1 MGPASA
7 GPFCCAFLKLFGALG
22 RRFGYH
28 GLVLEVLVAHSLPK
42 CLLAGVV
49 LSSALFASG
58 CNAGAIAMGFLLN
71 NELAP
76 NRVGGSLTNAPANTK
91 IGYVSWIEQLNDGTT
106 TGRLN
111 FDLVRDRTVSFDRL
125 TTPGS
130 DAKYSLEIQPKAQT
144 AEGTYVVFAWEDTNG
159 DNIYQADNN
168 EKRAPEVYR
177 VRGQAAQR
185 ALWTAEKYVF
195 TDKKL
200 EIQFAELGTGLAF
213 TF

>member
-1 MGPASA
+1 M
-7 GPFCCAFLKLFGALG
+7 
-22 RRFGYH
+22 
-28 GLVLEVLVAHSLPK
+28 AHSLQPK
-42 CLLAGVV
+42 LLLAGV
-49 LSSALFASG
+49 ALAGALLASG
-58 CNAGAIAMGFLLN
+58 CNAGAIAMGVLLN
-71 NELAP
+71 NELAA
-76 NRVGGSLTNAPANTK
+76 NRVGGTLTNPPANTK
-91 IGYVSWIEQLNDGTT
+91 IGYVAWIEQLNDGST

-111 FDLVRDRTVSFDRL
+111 FDLVRDRTVTFDRI
-125 TTPGS
+125 TTPGT
-130 DAKYSLEIQPKAQT
+130 DNKYSLEVQPKGQT
-144 AEGTYVVFAWEDTNG
+144 AEGTYVVFAWEDANN

-200 EIQFAELGTGLAF
+200 EIQYAELGTGLAF

>member
-1 MGPASA
+1 MSLAASSRRLLGALVLASA
-7 GPFCCAFLKLFGALG
+7 
-22 RRFGYH
+22 
-28 GLVLEVLVAHSLPK
+28 
-42 CLLAGVV
+42 
-49 LSSALFASG
+49 FATSG
-58 CNAGAIAMGFLLN
+58 CNAGAIAMGVLLN
-71 NELAP
+71 NELGA
-76 NRVGGSLTNAPANTK
+76 NKVGGTLSNAPAATK
-91 IGYVSWIEQLNDGTT
+91 IGYVAWIELLNDGST

-111 FDLVRDRTVSFDRL
+111 FDLVRDRTVTFDRI
-125 TTPGS
+125 TTPSTEGRY
-130 DAKYSLEIQPKAQT
+130 ALELQPKAQT
-144 AEGTYVVFAWEDTNG
+144 AEGTYVVFAWEDVNN

-200 EIQFAELGTGLAF
+200 EIQYAELGNGLVF